1 MSQAREDAVAL
12 IANALLIEPV
22 AVDERTALGI
32 SPEWDSLAHLRLIL
46 ALEEQLGRQLGPEA
60 IVGIADFGDVVTLL
74 NGAA

>member
-1 MSQAREDAVAL
+1 MSQAREDAVTLVATAL
-12 IANALLIEPV
+12 HIEPS

-60 IVGIADFGDVVTLL
+60 IVGIAEFGDVVRLL
-74 NGAA
+74 DGAA